1 MFLNTSFSNTVI
13 NLKTPV
19 YNDYDLISDSI
30 NDPLLNLI
38 KRHRSYPS
46 IITIVEVC
54 KKLQKFSFSCSQVE
68 KKDILEELEILD
80 IKKYL
85 EPDNPSKIIKENSD
99 IFGESSYN
107 DTIDNFFFLQQLSNK
122 QI

>member
-1 MFLNTSFSNTVI
+1 MFLNTSFSNIVI

-19 YNDYDLISDSI
+19 YNDYNLIADSI

-38 KRHRSYPS
+38 KRHRSHPS

-85 EPDNPSKIIKENSD
+85 
-99 IFGESSYN
+99 G
-107 DTIDNFFFLQQLSNK
+107 TR
-122 QI
+122 